1 MLGEGGPQ
9 IWERDRKRGRD
20 LKGEIEVAMEH
31 VMQERRRGREGNQE
45 LGEVGRGE
53 NENRVDRHI
62 GTMCSEQS
70 PLVC

>member
-1 MLGEGGPQ
+1 
-9 IWERDRKRGRD
+9 
-20 LKGEIEVAMEH
+20 MEH